1 MKSFIIILFII
12 IISILILYIINNN
25 SIENFTDIYSA
36 TPSLSGNQWGNYYGQ
51 YNQNSQNSQ
60 NIETEETV
68 NDIKNITNY
77 NHNCEVGNTC
87 LTENGY
93 GTLNKNC
100 ICVLNSNINIAEEEN
115 INENENE
122 KLIPVNKSNIFEQ
135 DLTNC
140 YPNNTNFDS
149 ICKNINSTYG
159 VKKIIKCDSNNSKV
173 ECSKNYINGN
183 FLGNMVTITPCLNKT
198 DDFNTW
204 CRYYNNNPIPSG
216 YNVNSIGAKNILV
229 GKEGDCYFE
238 NGIPDNHSARA
249 VCDYNHNDEVYK
261 LESAN
266 NKIDYN
272 LFTDCYPLKPTNFVK
287 KCSELLDIPY
297 EHTFADQIMGYDCNP
312 GFGRAKCIASKDID
326 NYTKSQYDESTFGIK
341 TYINNKNQIQDQ
353 VQNNCNCD
361 TNNS

>member
-1 MKSFIIILFII
+1 MKLFIIILFII
-12 IISILILYIINNN
+12 IISILILYIINN
-25 SIENFTDIYSA
+25 SIVENFTDIYGA
-36 TPSLSGNQWGNYYGQ
+36 TPSASGNQWGNYYGQ
-51 YNQNSQNSQ
+51 NIINRE

-68 NDIKNITNY
+68 NDIKNVTNY
-77 NHNCEVGNTC
+77 NCQIGNTC
-87 LTENGY
+87 STENGY

-100 ICVLNSNINIAEEEN
+100 ICVLNSNINIAEEEEEEES
-115 INENENE
+115 INKNFI
-122 KLIPVNKSNIFEQ
+122 LTNKSNIFDQ

-149 ICKNINSTYG
+149 ICKKINSTYG

-173 ECSKNYINGN
+173 ECAKNYINGD

-198 DDFNTW
+198 DDFDTW
-204 CRYYNNNPIPSG
+204 CRYYNNNPVPPG
-216 YNVNSIGAKNILV
+216 YNVNSIGAKKLFV

-238 NGIPDNHSARA
+238 NGIPNNHNARA

-261 LESAN
+261 LEQAN

-272 LFTDCYPLKPTNFVK
+272 IFTDCYPLKPTNFVT

-326 NYTKSQYDESTFGIK
+326 NYTKSQYDKNTFGII
-341 TYINNKNQIQDQ
+341 TNIKNQNQNQD
-353 VQNNCNCD
+353 NCNCN
-361 TNNS
+361 TN